1 MFIRGLFVFN
11 FHPKR
16 SYTERVEQKDSYALA
31 VNVNMILGVN
41 MEGVLRT
48 GPF

>member
-16 SYTERVEQKDSYALA
+16 SYTERVEQKDNYALA
-31 VNVNMILGVN
+31 VNMILGVN

-48 GPF
+48 GKL